1 MKKVVFIVVGCLVLL
16 LILGVVFFSNLRNPD
31 DNINQDNGNG
41 DSDNP
46 VVTDSSLIRYN
57 KISPGYN
64 GMIINVWL
72 EDQKVLDKMRE
83 NNMKYLFVDVG
94 DTAKNGR
101 LKTSDEDIEHFLDK
115 IKSYESANN
124 FDFVLLPYSEIML
137 TDYDLTSPGFEDN
150 FVNDYNRLIETGFD
164 GIHVDIEAIPSEQRG
179 DYLRLLE
186 RLGREVPKNKFVSV
200 YPATISV

>member
-101 LKTSDEDIEHFLDK
+101 LKTSNYNK
-115 IKSYESANN
+115 NN
-124 FDFVLLPYSEIML
+124 FFHNI
-137 TDYDLTSPGFEDN
+137 
-150 FVNDYNRLIETGFD
+150 
-164 GIHVDIEAIPSEQRG
+164 
-179 DYLRLLE
+179 
-186 RLGREVPKNKFVSV
+186 
-200 YPATISV
+200 